1 MKRSQDVQSKL
12 MENGVTALTGIFFL
26 LLCLAPASMD
36 GLFLAVPAVIFYLL
50 WKEKRIASFFLDPPL
65 LGLLAFI
72 VLALLNVLLGA
83 GDYSKAVKLGRWI
96 PPFDDRSEERR
107 VGKECRSRWSPYH

>member
-36 GLFLAVPAVIFYLL
+36 GLLAGGGGTVNP
-50 WKEKRIASFFLDPPL
+50 RNPTP
-65 LGLLAFI
+65 
-72 VLALLNVLLGA
+72 
-83 GDYSKAVKLGRWI
+83 
-96 PPFDDRSEERR
+96 
-107 VGKECRSRWSPYH
+107 